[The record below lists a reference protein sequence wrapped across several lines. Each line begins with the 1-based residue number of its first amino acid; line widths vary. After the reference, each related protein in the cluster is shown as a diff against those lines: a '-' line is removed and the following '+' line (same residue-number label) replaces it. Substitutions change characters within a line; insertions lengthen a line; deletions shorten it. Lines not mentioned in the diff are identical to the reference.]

1 MKIALGAKSKIGF
14 IDGTCEVSSSDSPE
28 YEHWKKV
35 DYMVFSWILNVM
47 SKEIVE
53 SIIYA
58 NSTKELWKEVEDRLS
73 ESNAPLI

>member
-1 MKIALGAKSKIGF
+1 
-14 IDGTCEVSSSDSPE
+14 
-28 YEHWKKV
+28 
-35 DYMVFSWILNVM
+35 MVFSWILNAM

>member
-1 MKIALGAKSKIGF
+1 
-14 IDGTCEVSSSDSPE
+14 
-28 YEHWKKV
+28 
-35 DYMVFSWILNVM
+35 MVFSWILNVM

-58 NSTKELWKEVEDRLS
+58 NLTKELWKEVEDRLS